1 MRAMKMSDKA
11 NLLSKFD
18 ELEDIVRENTI
29 LIKKNRALVSINHD
43 NLHNAYRESYD
54 VTRELLLLQLERARK
69 YIVSSQ
75 GKIKI
80 FDYLKK
86 RIEINKKTAKVTEKI
101 ISSNELMMEAL
112 EESKQVNEDLVLFLE
127 KSLKEQKKYKTRKTE
142 LNFSDEEINSLF
154 NLQKENIV
162 NIFRNNSRIN
172 QNRKVIQDKIV
183 EVDIISKKVQD
194 LVANFHQMLYKDN
207 D

>member
-1 MRAMKMSDKA
+1 MI
-11 NLLSKFD
+11 SKFD

-69 YIVSSQ
+69 FIVSLQ
-75 GKIKI
+75 NKKNV
-80 FDYLKK
+80 FEYLKK
-86 RIEINKKTAKVTEKI
+86 RIEINRKTAEVTEKI
-101 ISSNELMMEAL
+101 ISSNELMMEAVDD
-112 EESKQVNEDLVLFLE
+112 SRKVNEELVSFLE
-127 KSLKEQKKYKTRKTE
+127 KSLKEQKVNASIKQGIE
-142 LNFSDEEINSLF
+142 FSDEEINSLF

-172 QNRKVIQDKIV
+172 HNRKAIQDKIV
-183 EVDIISKKVQD
+183 EVDEISKKAQD
-194 LVANFHQMLYKDN
+194 LVANFHELVYKDN
-207 D
+207 

>member
-1 MRAMKMSDKA
+1 MKVNNMSDKT
-11 NLLSKFD
+11 NILSKFD

-69 YIVSSQ
+69 FIVSSQ

-86 RIEINKKTAKVTEKI
+86 RIEINKKTASVTEKI

-112 EESKQVNEDLVLFLE
+112 EESKKVNEDLVDFLE
-127 KSLKEQKKYKTRKTE
+127 KSLKEQKKNKTRKTE
-142 LNFSDEEINSLF
+142 LNFSDEQINSLF

-194 LVANFHQMLYKDN
+194 LVANFHQMLYKD

>member
-1 MRAMKMSDKA
+1 MKANNMSDKT
-11 NLLSKFD
+11 NLISKFD

-69 YIVSSQ
+69 FIVSSQ

-86 RIEINKKTAKVTEKI
+86 RIEINKKTASVTEKI

-112 EESKQVNEDLVLFLE
+112 EESKKVNEDLVDFLE
-127 KSLKEQKKYKTRKTE
+127 KSLKEQKKNKTRKTE
-142 LNFSDEEINSLF
+142 LNFSDEQINSLF

-194 LVANFHQMLYKDN
+194 LVANFHQMLYKD

>member
-1 MRAMKMSDKA
+1 MF
-11 NLLSKFD
+11 SKFD

-69 YIVSSQ
+69 FIVKSQ
-75 GKIKI
+75 NKKDV
-80 FDYLKK
+80 FEYLKK
-86 RIEINKKTAKVTEKI
+86 RIEINKKTAQVTEKI
-101 ISSNELMMEAL
+101 ITSNEIMMEAV
-112 EESKQVNEDLVLFLE
+112 EDSKKVNEELVDFLE
-127 KSLKEQKKYKTRKTE
+127 SSLKEQKKNRPSKSTFS
-142 LNFSDEEINSLF
+142 FSDDEINSLF
-154 NLQKENIV
+154 NMQKENIV

-172 QNRKVIQDKIV
+172 HNRKVIQDKIV
-183 EVDIISKKVQD
+183 EVDLISKKAQD
-194 LVANFHQMLYKDN
+194 LVANFHELLYKD

>member
-1 MRAMKMSDKA
+1 MKANNMSDKT
-11 NLLSKFD
+11 NILSKFD

-69 YIVSSQ
+69 FIVSSQ

-86 RIEINKKTAKVTEKI
+86 RIEINKKTASVTEKI

-112 EESKQVNEDLVLFLE
+112 EESKKVNEDLVDFLE
-127 KSLKEQKKYKTRKTE
+127 KSLKEQKKNKTRKTE
-142 LNFSDEEINSLF
+142 LNFSDEQINSLF

-194 LVANFHQMLYKDN
+194 LVANFHQMLYKD